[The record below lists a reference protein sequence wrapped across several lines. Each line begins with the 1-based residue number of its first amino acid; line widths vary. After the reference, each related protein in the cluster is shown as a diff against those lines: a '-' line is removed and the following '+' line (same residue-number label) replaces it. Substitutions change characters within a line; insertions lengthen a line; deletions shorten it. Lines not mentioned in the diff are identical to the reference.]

1 MHSSGLAAQL
11 GQIAKKPPKMRFK
24 NSWNWWI
31 ILAPATIWQ
40 VLNVKLRHRK
50 RKLCK
55 FDKIFVEILVK
66 VLWVNFFPAGFSH
79 LKPLCAVQHAPLSTR
94 RHICAMGSHATY
106 KAKRPC
112 CAAARGAER
121 RRHPVRRWRQHCG
134 GGDART
140 TVITASLLLSLCT
153 VFYILFFF
161 FPGTKH
167 WEIGGSKIKVSR
179 IENKSK
185 VWELNDIIK
194 ASQILLWI

>member
-11 GQIAKKPPKMRFK
+11 GQIAKTRACNDLTSFECE
-24 NSWNWWI
+24 
-31 ILAPATIWQ
+31 A
-40 VLNVKLRHRK
+40 RHRK

-55 FDKIFVEILVK
+55 FDKTCGEILAK

-79 LKPLCAVQHAPLSTR
+79 LKSLCAVQHAPLSTR

-112 CAAARGAER
+112 SAAARGAAR

-140 TVITASLLLSLCT
+140 TVITASLLLSHCT

-161 FPGTKH
+161 L
-167 WEIGGSKIKVSR
+167 SR
-179 IENKSK
+179 NKA
-185 VWELNDIIK
+185 LRNRR
-194 ASQILLWI
+194 